1 MDASGRLSFLEK
13 HASDKMVASALLT
26 APGFL
31 SGLSEAEIGMVR
43 SKVEKDALS
52 PEIVKARTEVE
63 NALREAKVGWGRA
76 ATMIAQRGGLK
87 VQAVKVEEAA

>member
-1 MDASGRLSFLEK
+1 
-13 HASDKMVASALLT
+13 MVASALLT

-63 NALREAKVGWGRA
+63 NAPEAKVGWGRA